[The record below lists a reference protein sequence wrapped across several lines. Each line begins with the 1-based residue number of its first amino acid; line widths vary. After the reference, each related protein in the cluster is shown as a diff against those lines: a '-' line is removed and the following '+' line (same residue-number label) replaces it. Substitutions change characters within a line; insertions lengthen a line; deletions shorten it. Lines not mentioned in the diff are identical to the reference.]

1 MREVVEA
8 LDRLPRKPKVSVL
21 CPTYNQVNLIR
32 RCVASLVSQVTSF
45 EYEIV
50 IRDDGSTDGTQQV
63 LRDWQR
69 QYPDKIRLILESE
82 NFWPLSPLDAL
93 FRSAMGE
100 YFALCEGDDLWTSTN
115 KLQTCV
121 DVLDSDPGVILVGHL
136 VTIRDLESQELVGT
150 SGAAGRFIR
159 GEPAHCHASSFVSR
173 ARMISERWSEIGP
186 VVHGDMKLKM
196 IAAEAGESLV
206 IDQLLSEYTVHSRGS
221 WQSRDVQEKARKK
234 LQTYQVLIPNAKF
247 SRHALKAAA
256 ANHGRAYVNRVYRS
270 GHRIEAVFLW
280 LKWIRVAS
288 SAKGF
293 VTLFAPP
300 GIARVSRKLRQLIV
314 VQST

>member
-1 MREVVEA
+1 
-8 LDRLPRKPKVSVL
+8 
-21 CPTYNQVNLIR
+21 VN
-32 RCVASLVSQVTSF
+32 SLLSQETF
-45 EYEIV
+45 FDYEIV
-50 IRDDGSTDGTQQV
+50 IRDDGSTDGTQEIV
-63 LRDWQR
+63 RDLHR
-69 QYPDKIRLILESE
+69 QHPDRIRLILESK
-82 NFWPLSPLDAL
+82 NTYPRVKPLDELLASAGGEL
-93 FRSAMGE
+93 FAV
-100 YFALCEGDDLWTSTN
+100 CDGDDMWTSTH

-121 DVLDSDPGVILVGHL
+121 DVLDSYPGVILVGHL

-159 GEPAHCHASSFVSR
+159 GELAHCHTSSFVGR

-221 WQSRDVQEKARKK
+221 WQSRDVQEKAQKK

-256 ANHGRAYVNRVYRS
+256 ANHGRAYVNRVYQS

-280 LKWIRVAS
+280 LKWIRLAS
-288 SAKGF
+288 SAKGL

-300 GIARVSRKLRQLIV
+300 GTARTASVLKRLYRGRLR
-314 VQST
+314 